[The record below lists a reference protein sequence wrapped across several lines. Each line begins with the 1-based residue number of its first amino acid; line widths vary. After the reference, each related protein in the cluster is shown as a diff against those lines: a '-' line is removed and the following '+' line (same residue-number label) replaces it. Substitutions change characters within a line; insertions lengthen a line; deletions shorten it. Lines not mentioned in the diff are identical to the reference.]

1 VNIFVK
7 YLGRREAAPIQVGG
21 EPWSAVGGRDRLTG
35 GRDRLTGGRDHLTGG
50 RDHLTGG
57 RDHLT
62 GGRDHLAGEMITSLR
77 REPVVFV

>member
-1 VNIFVK
+1 MNIFVK

-21 EPWSAVGGRDRLTG
+21 EPWSAVGGRDR
-35 GRDRLTGGRDHLTGG
+35 LTGG